1 MPGTAT
7 GYPRAMTSTIGR
19 GVLAGAVGTT
29 LLNAVTYLDMAL
41 RGRPASSTPEDTVSH
56 ALDAAGLRLPGDE
69 ETRSN
74 RLAGIA
80 PLAGLATGVCVGT
93 GYGVAAGLTGTPRT
107 LPGGLLVGAAA
118 MAGANGP
125 MAVLG
130 TSDPRAWSAADWA
143 SDVVPH
149 VAYGLVTAFTYR
161 AGAV

>member
-1 MPGTAT
+1 MTAR
-7 GYPRAMTSTIGR
+7 PRLLR
-19 GVLAGAVGTT
+19 RVLLGAAAGAAGTT
-29 LLNAVTYLDMAL
+29 ALNAVTYLDMAL